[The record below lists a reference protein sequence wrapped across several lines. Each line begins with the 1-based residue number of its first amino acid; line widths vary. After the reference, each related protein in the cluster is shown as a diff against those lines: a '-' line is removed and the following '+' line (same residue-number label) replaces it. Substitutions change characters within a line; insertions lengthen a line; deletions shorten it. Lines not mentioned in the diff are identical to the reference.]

1 MSKRSRKQSRPSRQV
16 AAPPPEPEVPEPQA
30 ADYAGRDW
38 NFAFLPEAEAHWV
51 DEAALHGLM
60 KDWRHGRATR
70 TIGQV
75 LSDAY
80 FAVFT
85 VVLLGAMV
93 VNAIIGSQH
102 AAASCTTAD
111 CATGRTLIPWGVYFA
126 LCALTLGMARL
137 FGPVLASA
145 AEGFWLMD
153 APIGRARL
161 LRPRLWGV
169 IALAGV
175 VTGALQAVVAALAGE
190 PGHLVAAFAA
200 ATGLSCAGLM
210 AWAAA
215 EQSGERSRPLAVVRG
230 VATLGAILALAAMV
244 AVSAGWLAAGALA
257 VPDVVPWGLAAFGAL
272 LALGCGILAHRRLDD
287 IPRARLTNGGSLVSS
302 MQGAMFALD
311 LGLARDILVER
322 EAATRG
328 HVRPVAGR
336 GVGAFSLVWRDV
348 QRLARFPRPIVG
360 VVGAALVPYA
370 LDAIGLGIVTPL
382 LGALALV
389 VALIPTFGALR
400 VLSRTS
406 GLARALPFSTREIRL
421 ATSVV
426 PALLA
431 LLWCALVT
439 PSMSGILG
447 GVVREPLDAALAGL
461 ATAAAGLLGA
471 MRWQTAKPVDFQVPM
486 LATSSGA
493 VPPTLIFNLLRG
505 FDMVALVTAPMLLG
519 AAPIW
524 SLGMAAVVGGF
535 LTAGFNTADMTA
547 EAEEQKK
554 QLAAERA
561 AAGRGAP
568 GRGAAGGAAGGG
580 ASRGATAAGARKK
593 VAAPN
598 RTTRATPTPR
608 RPSARP
614 K

>member
-1 MSKRSRKQSRPSRQV
+1 MSKKQRKRSASTV
-16 AAPPPEPEVPEPQA
+16 AEAAPVATEPEETV
-30 ADYAGRDW
+30 ADHAGRDW
-38 NFAFLPEAEAHWV
+38 NFAFLPDAEPEWV

-85 VVLLGAMV
+85 IVLLGAMI
-93 VNAIIGSQH
+93 VNAIVGSQH

-111 CATGRTLIPWGVYFA
+111 CAVGRTLIPWGVYFA
-126 LCALTLGMARL
+126 LCALTLGVARL

-145 AEGFWLMD
+145 AEGFWLME

-169 IALAGV
+169 IVLAGLL
-175 VTGALQAVVAALAGE
+175 TAALQAVVAALAGE

-215 EQSGERSRPLAVVRG
+215 AQSGDRRRPLALVRA
-230 VATLGAILALAAMV
+230 VAALGAVVALTAMV
-244 AVSAGWLAAGALA
+244 AVSAGWVAAGRFA
-257 VPDVVPWGLAAFGAL
+257 VPDAAVWVLAGAGAL
-272 LALGCGILAHRRLDD
+272 LALGCGTLAHRRLDV
-287 IPRARLTNGGSLVSS
+287 IPRARLTSGGSLVSS

-311 LGLARDILVER
+311 FGLARDILVER
-322 EAATRG
+322 EAAARG
-328 HVRPVAGR
+328 HVRPTRGR
-336 GVGAFSLVWRDV
+336 GTEVFALVWRDV
-348 QRLARFPRPIVG
+348 QRLARFPRPLFG
-360 VVGAALVPYA
+360 VLGAALVPYA
-370 LDAIGLGIVTPL
+370 LDAIGLGLASPL
-382 LGALALV
+382 LGAIALM
-389 VALIPTFGALR
+389 VALIPLFGALR

-406 GLARALPFSTREIRL
+406 GLARTLPFSTRQIRL

-431 LLWCALVT
+431 AVWCALVT
-439 PSMSGILG
+439 PSMAGILG
-447 GVVREPLDAALAGL
+447 GVARAPLEASLAAL

-471 MRWQTAKPVDFQVPM
+471 MRWQTARPVDFQVPM

-505 FDMVALVTAPMLLG
+505 FDMVALVTAPLLLDV
-519 AAPIW
+519 APVW
-524 SLGMAAVVGGF
+524 AVALAAVVAGF
-535 LTAGFNTADMTA
+535 LTAGINTAEMT
-547 EAEEQKK
+547 EE
-554 QLAAERA
+554 AAEQRA
-561 AAGRGAP
+561 ALEEERNRAKGKASRP
-568 GRGAAGGAAGGG
+568 AARPGGG
-580 ASRGATAAGARKK
+580 PAGSTPRPRPTGATAAGQR
-593 VAAPN
+593 
-598 RTTRATPTPR
+598 RATAR
-608 RPSARP
+608 R